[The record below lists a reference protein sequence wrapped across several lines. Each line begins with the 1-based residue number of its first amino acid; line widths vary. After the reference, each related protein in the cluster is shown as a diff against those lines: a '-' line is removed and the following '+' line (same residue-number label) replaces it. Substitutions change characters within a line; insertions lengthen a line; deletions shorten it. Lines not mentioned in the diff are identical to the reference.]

1 MCVVRLAQ
9 GLKRYLLPGLV
20 FQSLIIGGGYGSGRE
35 LVEFFLSYGPWSGLL
50 SMLLVNTVIWSAVCA
65 VSYELSRRWRA
76 YDYRSFCR
84 GLLGRAW
91 GLYEVCYLAMMI
103 LILAV
108 VAATAGSILDDA
120 LEVPYWAGV
129 VGMMVI
135 VGFLVFRGS
144 STIEG
149 FFSIWSV
156 LLYLTY
162 GVTFLW
168 CFSKFG
174 QEMVEAFESS
184 AFEIRALRGGLEYAA
199 YNIGLAPSVL
209 FAVRHIET
217 RREAMVAGLLTGP
230 IGIVPGML
238 FYLAAVSQYPT
249 IVKETVPVTFLL
261 KQLGSGWFQILFQ
274 IVLLGTLIETGT
286 GLIHAFNERIS
297 RTFLERR
304 STMPSYLRSVVALG
318 LLASAVVIAR
328 FGLIDLVAKGYGT
341 VTWGFWL
348 VFVLP
353 VLSLGV
359 WKVLIRRSNCE

>member
-1 MCVVRLAQ
+1 MQFAHS
-9 GLKRYLLPGLV
+9 LKRYLLPGLV

-50 SMLLVNTVIWSAVCA
+50 SMLLVSTVIWSAVCA
-65 VSYELSRRWRA
+65 VSFELARMWRT

-91 GLYEVCYLAMMI
+91 GFYEICYLVMMI

-108 VAATAGSILDDA
+108 VAATAGSILDEA

-129 VGMMVI
+129 VGMMLV

-144 STIEG
+144 ATIEG
-149 FFSIWSV
+149 FLSFWS
-156 LLYLTY
+156 LILYVTY
-162 GVTFLW
+162 GAAFLW

-174 QEMVEAFESS
+174 KEMVEAFEASTLNLGS
-184 AFEIRALRGGLEYAA
+184 LKGGLEYAA

-209 FAVRHIET
+209 FAVRHIKE
-217 RREAMVAGLLTGP
+217 RREAVVAGLLTGP
-230 IGIVPGML
+230 IGIFPAVL
-238 FYLAAVSQYPT
+238 FYLAAVSQYPA
-249 IVKETVPVTFLL
+249 IVEETVPITYLL
-261 KQLGSGWFQILFQ
+261 KQLGSTGFQILFQ

-297 RTFLERR
+297 RRFSEE
-304 STMPSYLRSVVALG
+304 SASMPSYLRPLVAVG
-318 LLASAVVIAR
+318 LLTSSALIAR
-328 FGLIDLVAKGYGT
+328 FGLTELVAKGYGS

-348 VFVLP
+348 TFVIP
-353 VLSLGV
+353 VLSVGLWRV
-359 WKVLIRRSNCE
+359 ITSRRG